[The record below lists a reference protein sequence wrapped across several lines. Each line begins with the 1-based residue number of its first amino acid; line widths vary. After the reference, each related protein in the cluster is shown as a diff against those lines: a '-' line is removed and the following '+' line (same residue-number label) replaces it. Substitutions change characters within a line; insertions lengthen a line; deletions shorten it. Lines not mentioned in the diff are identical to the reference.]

1 MRVRRAVP
9 DRAVTMKLGFVDA
22 VPDEGGLGVDE
33 SVRRAGVLVAE
44 GLDAIEVS
52 CNVMRRPSDSAREY
66 VAVDTRRAAADL
78 LVHRLAKPPAEEAY
92 FGAWAEALRRSV
104 DTTIVLVGGLRRSS
118 TMERL
123 LEAGTCDF
131 VALARPFI
139 REPRLVRRLEAGKE
153 LADCTSCNLCL
164 THEGHHALRC
174 WRVPR
179 RRLVQHA
186 LFRFRGGFQSGIPV
200 ERR

>member
-1 MRVRRAVP
+1 
-9 DRAVTMKLGFVDA
+9 MKLGFVDA
-22 VPDEGGLGVDE
+22 VPDEGGLAVDE
-33 SVRRAGVLVAE
+33 AVRRAGLLVAE
-44 GLDAIEVS
+44 GLDAVEVS
-52 CNVMRRPSDSAREY
+52 CNVMRAPTDSARRY

-78 LVHRLAKPPAEEAY
+78 LVHRLGKPPAGEAY
-92 FGAWAEALRRSV
+92 FGPWAEALRRHV
-104 DTTIVLVGGLRRSS
+104 DTTIVLVGGLRRRS

-123 LEAGTCDF
+123 LASGTCDF

-139 REPRLVRRLEAGKE
+139 REPQLVRRLEAGKE

-179 RRLVQHA
+179 RRLLQHA
-186 LFRFRGGFQSGIPV
+186 LFRLGGGFHSGIPI